1 MCNLLLVAG
10 HETTVNLIGGGTLAL
25 LRNPHEVERLRREP
39 ALARSAVE
47 ELLRYTPPVQWTG
60 RVAAVE
66 LELGGRRIVPH
77 QSVIGILAA
86 ANRDPEVFDDP
97 DRLDIGRDPNP
108 HVSFGRGIHFCLG
121 APLAKLEAQ
130 VALPMLLERFRDLRL
145 AGEPE
150 PRPDPARPGPA
161 AGGAVARQH

>member
-10 HETTVNLIGGGTLAL
+10 HETTVNLIGGGVLAL
-25 LRNPHEVERLRREP
+25 LRSPDQLERLRREP
-39 ALARSAVE
+39 ALARTAVE

-60 RVAAVE
+60 RVATEE
-66 LELGGRRIVPH
+66 LAIDGRRIAAR
-77 QSVIGILAA
+77 QSVTGILAA

-97 DRLDIGRDPNP
+97 DRLDVGRDPNP

-121 APLAKLEAQ
+121 APLARLEAQ
-130 VALPMLLERFRDLRL
+130 VALPMLLERFPHLRL

-150 PRPDPARPGPA
+150 PRPTWNLRGLARLP
-161 AGGAVARQH
+161 VALR